1 MKGKVL
7 AASAVLAA
15 MMLSTGVSAADAE
28 VTLQIGFE
36 NSISEPIGQALE
48 KWQQL
53 VDEKGDGSLKL

>member
-1 MKGKVL
+1 MKAKMLL
-7 AASAVLAA
+7 AGAMIGTMMMAA
-15 MMLSTGVSAADAE
+15 PAAAEE

-53 VDEKGDGSLKL
+53 VEEKGDGSLKI

>member
-15 MMLSTGVSAADAE
+15 MMLSTGASAADAE

-53 VDEKGDGSLKL
+53 VD